1 MDEVAIKK
9 KLEEFRVNK
18 KAIEQIDFL
27 SKRHGFDAILNI
39 AFKNE
44 MFDVIFDLFKPIEI
58 DNEIRIYFDLFT
70 YLSLAGLENFIEK
83 FHASEGEL
91 EKIINSIY
99 TLDIENIRKMKI
111 GNTLPRQIPG
121 FGHPIT
127 SRRDVIYY
135 AEPACVE
142 AMLSLFRNNIR
153 TTMNDTTCAC
163 IDELENGYCTIWVDY
178 DSLSEENRDIAQELV
193 SIKVARFEDGK
204 VQKTLAII
212 VPCTKEETVG
222 DVSDKLR
229 NIVNQFKWQPILYGF
244 YTKEQMTM
252 KMKKY
257 IERGLYS
264 NHFLPDGRKTYLDYC
279 MELIENGQIL
289 ENPSGNLQTED
300 GKIFSVDDFVNT
312 IANSTFFV
320 SSYIDSMGYYYDE
333 VEEKFWESKRLY
345 DHAQSTKQKYIKKV

>member
-18 KAIEQIDFL
+18 KTIEQIDFL
-27 SKRHGFDAILNI
+27 SKIHGLDTVLNI

-111 GNTLPRQIPG
+111 GNILPRQIPG
-121 FGHPIT
+121 FGHSIT

-153 TTMNDTTCAC
+153 TTMNGTTCAC
-163 IDELENGYCTIWVDY
+163 IDEREKGYCTIWIDY

-212 VPCTKEETVG
+212 VPCTKEEIVG
-222 DVSDKLR
+222 DVSDKLK

-244 YTKEQMTM
+244 YTKEQMMM

-257 IERGLYS
+257 
-264 NHFLPDGRKTYLDYC
+264 
-279 MELIENGQIL
+279 
-289 ENPSGNLQTED
+289 
-300 GKIFSVDDFVNT
+300 
-312 IANSTFFV
+312 
-320 SSYIDSMGYYYDE
+320 
-333 VEEKFWESKRLY
+333 
-345 DHAQSTKQKYIKKV
+345 